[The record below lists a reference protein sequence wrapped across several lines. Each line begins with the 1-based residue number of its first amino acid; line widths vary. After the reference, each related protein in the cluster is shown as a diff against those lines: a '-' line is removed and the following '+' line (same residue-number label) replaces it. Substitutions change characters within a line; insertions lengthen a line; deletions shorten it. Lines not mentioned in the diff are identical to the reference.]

1 VLELDPTLPAELGP
15 LQWLVGDWEGTG
27 VLSYP
32 VGDRTV
38 EHEFGQ
44 RVSFAHH
51 GHPYLSY
58 EAYAW
63 MLDDELTPLAAETG
77 FWRLARPAE
86 DADPGPGMLPPE
98 GEPAFGTLDAVESL
112 RRPDGAFDIQALIAH
127 PAGVAELYLGTI
139 AGPRIDLATDAVLRG
154 ASAKE
159 HTASTRMLGLVEGHL
174 LWAWDLAALGRG
186 LESHASARLARVT
199 PAGGDEG

>member
-1 VLELDPTLPAELGP
+1 MLELDPTLPAELGP
-15 LQWLVGDWEGTG
+15 LQWLIGDWEGTG

-32 VGDRTV
+32 VGQRTV

-51 GHPYLSY
+51 GHPTLSY

-63 MLDDELTPLAAETG
+63 LLDDELTPLAAESG
-77 FWRLARPAE
+77 FWRLAREPHE
-86 DADPGPGMLPPE
+86 ADPGPGMLPPP
-98 GEPAFGTLDAVESL
+98 GAPAFGSAEAVEAL
-112 RRPDGAFDIQALIAH
+112 RRPDGAFDIQALISQ

-199 PAGGDEG
+199 PAGAEEA